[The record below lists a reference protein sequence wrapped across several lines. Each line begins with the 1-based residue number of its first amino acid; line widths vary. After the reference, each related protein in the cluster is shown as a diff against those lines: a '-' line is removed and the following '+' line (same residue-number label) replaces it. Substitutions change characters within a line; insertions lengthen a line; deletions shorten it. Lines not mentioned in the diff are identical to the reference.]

1 MPRFIHAADI
11 HLDSPLERLEAYEG
25 APADEIRGATR
36 RALENLVDLAIRE
49 QVDFVVIA
57 GDLYDGDWRDH
68 NTGLFFV
75 RQAAKLIRQ
84 GIPLYV
90 IRGNHD
96 AASVLTQSLPLP
108 KNPDGTPILLSSK
121 RAETVRLES
130 LGVSI
135 HGRSFGSRAETD
147 NLAAGYPHADAGMFN
162 LGLLHTSLTGAE
174 GHEPYAPCTPHQLAD
189 KDYDYW
195 ALGHIHLR
203 GERHIEGAAP
213 VVFPGNV
220 QGRHVRET
228 GPKGCLI
235 VDIDSDGKTTRTF
248 APLDVVRWE
257 VCAIDASQHDDVE
270 SMIDFF
276 GTWLSDRVEQ
286 CDERS
291 LVVRAR
297 VAGRSELHSSLV
309 GRHSQYENA
318 LRARALDIGGAP
330 VWVESLRI
338 RTEPPADIDPDID
351 VDGPIASLICA
362 LDELAAAGD
371 SDPVLAEA
379 LAPLG
384 RKVPAEIFEADI
396 AELVAESRLTLL
408 ARLRGIGDSNPC

>member
-11 HLDSPLERLEAYEG
+11 HLDSPLERLESYEG
-25 APADEIRGATR
+25 APVEEIRGATR
-36 RALENLVDLAIRE
+36 RALENLVDLAIRQ

-75 RQAAKLIRQ
+75 RQAAKLIRE

-108 KNPDGTPILLSSK
+108 NNPDGTPILLSSK

-135 HGRSFGSRAETD
+135 HGRSFGSRAETE
-147 NLAAGYPHADAGMFN
+147 NLAVGYPHADAGMFN

-189 KDYDYW
+189 KGYDYW

-213 VVFPGNV
+213 VVFSGNP

-228 GPKGCLI
+228 GPKGCVI
-235 VDIDSDGKTTRTF
+235 VDIDSDGNTTRTF

-257 VCAIDASQHDDVE
+257 VCAIDASQHEDAD

-276 GTWLSDRVEQ
+276 STWLSDCIDR
-286 CDERS
+286 CDDRS
-291 LVVRAR
+291 LVIRAR
-297 VAGRSELHSSLV
+297 VAGRSELHNSLV
-309 GRHSQYENA
+309 GRQMHYESA
-318 LRARALDIGGAP
+318 LRARALDVGGGR

-338 RTEPPADIDPDID
+338 RTEPPAESDPDLD
-351 VDGPIASLICA
+351 TDGPIASVICA
-362 LDELAAAGD
+362 LDELSAHGD
-371 SDPVLAEA
+371 SDPALTEA
-379 LAPLG
+379 LAPLV
-384 RKVPAEIFEADI
+384 RKVPEEIFAADI
-396 AELVAESRLTLL
+396 AQLVAESRLTLL
-408 ARLRGIGDSNPC
+408 ARLRGIDDSNPC